1 MIKLFKRLGILSL
14 FLLAYYMMFIR
25 FDKYDFFGVRLKFFD
40 ETKYN
45 FVVDDR
51 GNKVTKTT
59 IYPTI
64 KYIAE
69 LKDDQSYSIILGD
82 SRASFIN
89 PQNMANM
96 DVNKNKTTW
105 LNLAFGSCSLTES
118 VLEFYYTVQKVK
130 LDKVVFELDFKALC
144 PELDLDRLTRLE
156 KLSKWE
162 LYKCYIFDYF
172 NNRMAMETMADY
184 TGRTLLN
191 NYKYLGEDSALE
203 KKDINRILIEDYS
216 NWADKFAIDRRLIAK
231 LVEVAKFCDKNG
243 IELIFFSPPINGQL
257 YKKVISKYDILNQV
271 NKVKVELSYYAPVY
285 DMQFITKTSYME
297 DDWNEVVHYTNNIC
311 RIVERNLVDKS
322 YEYIRIYNKGRL
334 MQ

>member
-14 FLLAYYMMFIR
+14 FFLAYYMIFIR
-25 FDKYDFFGVRLKFFD
+25 FDKYDFFGVRLKYFD
-40 ETKYN
+40 EIKDN
-45 FVVDDR
+45 FVVDDS
-51 GNKVTKTT
+51 GNRITKTT
-59 IYPTI
+59 IFPTI

-89 PQNMANM
+89 PQYMANM

-118 VLEFYYTVQKVK
+118 VLEFYYTTQKVK

-184 TGRTLLN
+184 TGRTLLKN
-191 NYKYLGEDSALE
+191 INYLAEETALE
-203 KKDINRILIEDYS
+203 KKDINKILIEDYS
-216 NWADKFAIDRRLIAK
+216 NWADKFAIDRRLIDK
-231 LVEVAKFCDKNG
+231 LIEVAKFCDKNG

-257 YKKVISKYDILNQV
+257 YKK
-271 NKVKVELSYYAPVY
+271 
-285 DMQFITKTSYME
+285 
-297 DDWNEVVHYTNNIC
+297 
-311 RIVERNLVDKS
+311 
-322 YEYIRIYNKGRL
+322 
-334 MQ
+334 

>member
-14 FLLAYYMMFIR
+14 FFLAYYMIFIR
-25 FDKYDFFGVRLKFFD
+25 FDKYDFFGVRLKYFD
-40 ETKYN
+40 EIKDN
-45 FVVDDR
+45 FVVDDS
-51 GNKVTKTT
+51 GNRITKTT
-59 IYPTI
+59 IFPTI

-69 LKDDQSYSIILGD
+69 LKDDQSYSVILGD

-89 PQNMANM
+89 PQYMANM

-105 LNLAFGSCSLTES
+105 LNLAFGICSLTES

-130 LDKVVFELDFKALC
+130 LDKVVFELDLKALC

-156 KLSKWE
+156 RLSKWE

-172 NNRMAMETMADY
+172 NNRMAVETMVDY
-184 TGRTLLN
+184 VGRTLLKN
-191 NYKYLGEDSALE
+191 TSYLVEDTPLE

-216 NWADKFAIDRRLIAK
+216 NWADKFVIDRKLIDK
-231 LVEVAKFCDKNG
+231 LVEVAKFCDNKG

-257 YKKVISKYDILNQV
+257 YNKVISKYDILNQV
-271 NKVKVELSYYAPVY
+271 NKVKVGLSYYAPVY

-334 MQ
+334 LQ

>member
-25 FDKYDFFGVRLKFFD
+25 
-40 ETKYN
+40 

-118 VLEFYYTVQKVK
+118 VLEFYHTIPINQHP
-130 LDKVVFELDFKALC
+130 VVIILHYL
-144 PELDLDRLTRLE
+144 P
-156 KLSKWE
+156 
-162 LYKCYIFDYF
+162 YKC
-172 NNRMAMETMADY
+172 
-184 TGRTLLN
+184 
-191 NYKYLGEDSALE
+191 
-203 KKDINRILIEDYS
+203 
-216 NWADKFAIDRRLIAK
+216 
-231 LVEVAKFCDKNG
+231 
-243 IELIFFSPPINGQL
+243 
-257 YKKVISKYDILNQV
+257 
-271 NKVKVELSYYAPVY
+271 
-285 DMQFITKTSYME
+285 
-297 DDWNEVVHYTNNIC
+297 
-311 RIVERNLVDKS
+311 
-322 YEYIRIYNKGRL
+322 
-334 MQ
+334 

>member
-14 FLLAYYMMFIR
+14 FFLAYYMIFIR
-25 FDKYDFFGVRLKFFD
+25 FDKYDFFGVRLKYFD
-40 ETKYN
+40 EIKDN
-45 FVVDDR
+45 FVVDDS
-51 GNKVTKTT
+51 GNRITKTT
-59 IYPTI
+59 IFPTI

-89 PQNMANM
+89 PQYMANM
-96 DVNKNKTTW
+96 DANKTTW
-105 LNLAFGSCSLTES
+105 LNLAFGSCSLEES

-184 TGRTLLN
+184 TGRTLLKN
-191 NYKYLGEDSALE
+191 TNYLAEETALE

-334 MQ
+334 LQ

>member
-1 MIKLFKRLGILSL
+1 M
-14 FLLAYYMMFIR
+14 
-25 FDKYDFFGVRLKFFD
+25 
-40 ETKYN
+40 
-45 FVVDDR
+45 
-51 GNKVTKTT
+51 
-59 IYPTI
+59 
-64 KYIAE
+64 
-69 LKDDQSYSIILGD
+69 
-82 SRASFIN
+82 
-89 PQNMANM
+89 
-96 DVNKNKTTW
+96 
-105 LNLAFGSCSLTES
+105 
-118 VLEFYYTVQKVK
+118 
-130 LDKVVFELDFKALC
+130 C

-184 TGRTLLN
+184 TGRTLLKN
-191 NYKYLGEDSALE
+191 TNYLAEETALE
-203 KKDINRILIEDYS
+203 KKDINKILIEDYS
-216 NWADKFAIDRRLIAK
+216 NWADKFAIDRRLIDK
-231 LVEVAKFCDKNG
+231 LIEVAKFCDKNG

-334 MQ
+334 LQ